1 MHATITQALDPRSGL
16 NVIPVSADGTAN
28 ESGPTPR
35 PSRVDAHPAHAL
47 EHQRLLVSHGN
58 PQGVGRAANL
68 VTASLLWMCFQTG
81 EVPRPATALGDKRQW
96 SKSRPGSS
104 IHYRRGELGPKSARK
119 QITSYHSSRLLCALL
134 RRIIPFLCAR
144 VDSVFI
150 RGVVQMAVCVHARR
164 HCAPRC
170 VGPSASGG
178 WPGTTPG
185 VRGLVT
191 H

>member
-81 EVPRPATALGDKRQW
+81 EVPRPATLPLTKGSGASLGRAPLYTIDEANWAQKTRA
-96 SKSRPGSS
+96 SKLRPITPHVSS
-104 IHYRRGELGPKSARK
+104 
-119 QITSYHSSRLLCALL
+119 
-134 RRIIPFLCAR
+134 
-144 VDSVFI
+144 
-150 RGVVQMAVCVHARR
+150 
-164 HCAPRC
+164 APSC
-170 VGPSASGG
+170 VGPSRSSALESIRSSSAGSSKWRCAFMPVVTARHDVWGRARRVGG
-178 WPGTTPG
+178 QAQR
-185 VRGLVT
+185 RGFEAW
-191 H
+191 